1 VSSTKYARLA
11 VALSAPRRC
20 VQLLWSHGQENPAA
34 WAEAVNKIKE
44 GILFSFDAA
53 VGQREDEVRRSE
65 NQRQMPGW
73 NFCTFFIL
81 KVNTALTHPPAHTR
95 VPLTLRSRKAS
106 RPPSK
111 A

>member
-1 VSSTKYARLA
+1 
-11 VALSAPRRC
+11 
-20 VQLLWSHGQENPAA
+20 
-34 WAEAVNKIKE
+34 VNKIKE

-81 KVNTALTHPPAHTR
+81 KVT
-95 VPLTLRSRKAS
+95 
-106 RPPSK
+106 
-111 A
+111 